1 MWKYG
6 QDVLPQPSFLTG
18 ITSSNASLLPCKK
31 YHLLRHKCATVL
43 YNLDGFMNPTPCFR
57 LKDSSSS
64 TGELITVT
72 GMNESPVYQP
82 TCNQAVDYIK
92 PSAGNGV
99 RFRRRSVDLDRHARA
114 SGGRSLNR
122 SVRRM
127 RSKLRLAGF
136 LFVSVCFCCETA
148 DGTDVFRTRVSV

>member
-1 MWKYG
+1 
-6 QDVLPQPSFLTG
+6 
-18 ITSSNASLLPCKK
+18 
-31 YHLLRHKCATVL
+31 
-43 YNLDGFMNPTPCFR
+43 MNPTPCFR

-99 RFRRRSVDLDRHARA
+99 RFRRRSVDPDRHARA
-114 SGGRSLNR
+114 SGGQSLNR
-122 SVRRM
+122 SGRRM
-127 RSKLRLAGF
+127 RSKLRLLGFYLF
-136 LFVSVCFCCETA
+136 LFVFAVKQLMGQMFSGRE
-148 DGTDVFRTRVSV
+148 